1 MIRERGSTL
10 RRRFRRD
17 SETLAG
23 TGHPTRRAGD
33 PLWPG
38 FPGRAGIAA
47 AGRLLGLLGALTLGG
62 IGGPGRGWGLAAA
75 RADDALPK
83 PPAAATAGSVGA
95 GASARGVEA
104 GAGFRR
110 WKLPKASGTATGFRA
125 LDPARTGLRFTNAL
139 AEASAARNRILEN
152 GSGVGLGDVD
162 GDGRPDVYL
171 CSLEGTNAL
180 YLNRGGWRFEE
191 AAQAAG
197 VACGGQASTGCLLLD
212 VDGDRDLDLLVNA
225 LGGGTRLFLNDA
237 RGRFTESTNS
247 GFARRLGATSMA
259 AADLTGD
266 GLPEVYVGNY
276 RTTTYRD
283 GFDGARPSVRRVDGK
298 PVATP
303 ASRFGATPVRGG
315 GVMVNERG
323 EVDILYRNK
332 GGGSF
337 GPVSW
342 TAGAFRDAQGR
353 SLTEPP
359 LDWALSVAF
368 RDLDGD
374 LLPELYVCNDFVLSR
389 DGFWR
394 NTGGRG
400 LQAFAPEAI
409 RQIPMSSMGVDFA
422 DINRDGIDDVVV
434 VDMLSRDPAARQRQR
449 ANHLTAFDWPLHD
462 PAFRPEVSRNMLYL
476 GRGDGTWAEI
486 AQLAGVAAS
495 DWSWC
500 PIFLD
505 VDLDGFE
512 DLLVGTGNDHDVLDA
527 DLLRQVRGRDGRDAA
542 GDAVENLRRFP
553 RLETPM
559 AVFRNRGDLTFED
572 MRASWGLSAPGIRNG
587 MALAD
592 LDLDGD
598 LDLVVNRL
606 QGPAELHE
614 NVGTAPRIAVRLRGL
629 SPDTGGI
636 GARIRLLGGPVP
648 EQSQERMCGGRYL
661 SCDEGLRVFAAS
673 AKGPMTLEV
682 RWRSG
687 RVSRL
692 EGVEADSL
700 YEVDEAGAVA
710 SAAGP
715 TPKPGGP
722 PPVEPPLFTDASP
735 LLAHVH
741 EDPPFDEFQGQPL
754 LSRRLGELG
763 PALAWFDLE
772 GDGDDDL
779 VVGSGSGGMP
789 AVFLGDGRGGF
800 NRQTEPLLAAPLPL
814 DTAGLLGLPADG
826 GGGGRELVIGVS
838 SMEDPGSQRPRA
850 LVQSLAVGGT
860 AGATTVAAPAAGA
873 AVPEA
878 RPLEPGSTSST
889 GPVAAG
895 SVAGRPGL
903 VLFVGG
909 RAVPCRYPESADS
922 GLWLREG
929 GRWKPD
935 PAAAT
940 AFRSVGLVGGAVFTD
955 LDGDGSAELVLAR
968 EWDTPAIFSW
978 TNGVPVDR
986 TAAWGLGGLTGW
998 WTSVQAGDW
1007 DGDGRMDLV
1016 LGNWGRNSRW
1026 QDHLAVH
1033 PARVHFGDA
1042 DGDGRLELI
1051 EAFWHV
1057 DSARWLPWR
1066 DAETVGR
1073 SFPGLSERLPTF
1085 RAYGQA
1091 SVTDVLGDRAAAFRV
1106 REAASGES
1114 VVLLNRGGRLE
1125 RRPLPVEAQ
1134 LAPVFGIGVG
1144 DWDGDGREDLAL
1156 AQNFFGVEPE
1166 TSRFDAGR
1174 GLVLLGGGDG
1184 TFRPLEARRSGV
1196 LVWGEQRALAVA
1208 DFDGDGRADLALAQN
1223 RGPVRL
1229 FHNTAGRPGL
1239 RVRREGPAGNLMAL
1253 GARLRLRDGPAGRPG
1268 PARDV
1273 RAGGGHWSQDS
1284 AVQVLALP
1292 GGAAVLEIAWPGG
1305 GRTTVNPVPAGAR
1318 EVRVRRVADSA
1329 ELTVLR

>member
-1 MIRERGSTL
+1 MIAGRGSN
-10 RRRFRRD
+10 
-17 SETLAG
+17 S
-23 TGHPTRRAGD
+23 RALSGVLG
-33 PLWPG
+33 PPG
-38 FPGRAGIAA
+38 VPAS
-47 AGRLLGLLGALTLGG
+47 GRLLGLLG
-62 IGGPGRGWGLAAA
+62 GLALAGISALDGSWNLSAA
-75 RADDALPK
+75 MRADD
-83 PPAAATAGSVGA
+83 PPARSPAPATRGSGEPGGSRPEA
-95 GASARGVEA
+95 EA
-104 GAGFRR
+104 GRGFRR
-110 WKLPKASGTATGFRA
+110 WRLPKASGTATGFRS

-197 VACGGQASTGCLLLD
+197 VACGGQASTGCLMLD

-283 GFDGARPSVRRVDGK
+283 GFDGARPSVRMVDGK

-342 TAGAFRDAQGR
+342 TAGAFLDAQGR
-353 SLTEPP
+353 SLAEPP

-400 LQAFAPEAI
+400 LQVYAPEAL

-422 DINRDGIDDVVV
+422 DINRDGIDDFIV
-434 VDMLSRDPAARQRQR
+434 VDMLSRDPVARQRQR

-559 AVFRNRGDLTFED
+559 AVLRNRGDLTFED
-572 MRASWGLSAPGIRNG
+572 MRASWGLSSPGIRNG

-692 EGVEADSL
+692 EGVEADCL
-700 YEVDEAGAVA
+700 YEVDESGAVA
-710 SAAGP
+710 SPAGATGP
-715 TPKPGGP
+715 APKPGSSTP
-722 PPVEPPLFTDASP
+722 NEPPLFTDATG
-735 LLAHVH
+735 LLAHAH
-741 EDPPFDEFQGQPL
+741 EDPPSDEFQLQPL
-754 LSRRLGELG
+754 LSRRLGEMG

-789 AVFLGDGRGGF
+789 AAFLGDGRGGF
-800 NRQTEPLLAAPLPL
+800 TRRTEPLLAAPLPL
-814 DTAGLLGLPADG
+814 DTAGLLGLPAEA
-826 GGGGRELVIGVS
+826 GGGRELVIGVAS
-838 SMEDPGSQRPRA
+838 LEDPGSQRPRA
-850 LVQSLAVGGT
+850 LVRALGT
-860 AGATTVAAPAAGA
+860 HGNVNGSAVAAPAAGGM
-873 AVPEA
+873 VPEA
-878 RPLEPGSTSST
+878 LPLEPGSTAST
-889 GPVAAG
+889 GPVAVG

-909 RAVPCRYPESADS
+909 RSVPGRYPESADS
-922 GLWLREG
+922 GLWFREG

-935 PAAAT
+935 LAAAT

-968 EWDTPAIFSW
+968 EWDAPAVFSW

-986 TAAWGLGGLTGW
+986 TTAWGLGGLTGW
-998 WTSVQAGDW
+998 WNSVQAGDW

-1026 QDHLAVH
+1026 QEHLAVH
-1033 PARVHFGDA
+1033 PARVHYGDA

-1051 EAFWHV
+1051 EAFWHA

-1073 SFPGLSERLPTF
+1073 SFPGLAERLPTF

-1091 SVTDVLGDRAAAFRV
+1091 SVTDLLGDRAAAFRV

-1114 VVLLNRGGRLE
+1114 VVLLNRGGRFE

-1134 LAPVFGIGVG
+1134 MAPVFGIGVG

-1208 DFDGDGRADLALAQN
+1208 DFDGDGRSDLALAQN

-1229 FHNTAGRPGL
+1229 FRNTAGRLGL
-1239 RVRREGPAGNLMAL
+1239 RIRLEGPAGNPAAI
-1253 GARLRLRDGPAGRPG
+1253 GARLRLRASPGDRPG
-1268 PARDV
+1268 PAREIH
-1273 RAGGGHWSQDS
+1273 AGGGHWSQDS
-1284 AVQVLALP
+1284 VVQAMALP
-1292 GGAAVLEIAWPGG
+1292 AGSVVLEVAWPGG
-1305 GRTTVNPVPAGAR
+1305 GRTATPVPAGAR
-1318 EVRVRRVADSA
+1318 EVSVRRVDGAA
-1329 ELTVLR
+1329 ELTVVR

>member
-1 MIRERGSTL
+1 MIPGRGSN
-10 RRRFRRD
+10 
-17 SETLAG
+17 S
-23 TGHPTRRAGD
+23 RALSGVLG
-33 PLWPG
+33 PPG
-38 FPGRAGIAA
+38 VSAS
-47 AGRLLGLLGALTLGG
+47 GRLLGLLG
-62 IGGPGRGWGLAAA
+62 GLALAGIIALDGSWNLSAA
-75 RADDALPK
+75 TRADD
-83 PPAAATAGSVGA
+83 PPPRRPAPASGGSGGSGTSRPEA
-95 GASARGVEA
+95 EA
-104 GAGFRR
+104 GPGFRR
-110 WKLPKASGTATGFRA
+110 WRLPKASGTATGFRS

-197 VACGGQASTGCLLLD
+197 VACGGQASTGCLMLD

-283 GFDGARPSVRRVDGK
+283 GFDGARPSVRMVDGK

-342 TAGAFRDAQGR
+342 TAGAFLDAQGR
-353 SLTEPP
+353 SLAEPP

-400 LQAFAPEAI
+400 LQVYAPEAI

-422 DINRDGIDDVVV
+422 DINRDGIDDFVV

-559 AVFRNRGDLTFED
+559 AVLRNRGDLTFED
-572 MRASWGLSAPGIRNG
+572 MRASWGLSSPGIRNG

-692 EGVEADSL
+692 EGVEADCL
-700 YEVDEAGAVA
+700 YEVDESGAVA
-710 SAAGP
+710 SPAGATGP
-715 TPKPGGP
+715 APKPGGP
-722 PPVEPPLFTDASP
+722 TPNEPPLFTDASA
-735 LLAHVH
+735 LLAHAH
-741 EDPPFDEFQGQPL
+741 EDPPSDEFQLQPL
-754 LSRRLGELG
+754 LSRRLGEMG

-779 VVGSGSGGMP
+779 VVGSGSGGLP
-789 AVFLGDGRGGF
+789 VAFLGDGRGGF
-800 NRQTEPLLAAPLPL
+800 TRRAEPLLAAPLPL
-814 DTAGLLGLPADG
+814 DTAGLLGLPTDG
-826 GGGGRELVIGVS
+826 GGGARELVVGVS
-838 SMEDPGSQRPRA
+838 SLEDPGSQRPPAVVRA
-850 LVQSLAVGGT
+850 LGT
-860 AGATTVAAPAAGA
+860 NGTVNGSAVAAPAAGGI
-873 AVPEA
+873 VPEA
-878 RPLEPGSTSST
+878 LSLEPGSTAST

-909 RAVPCRYPESADS
+909 RSVPGRYPESADS
-922 GLWLREG
+922 GLWFREG

-935 PAAAT
+935 LAAAT

-968 EWDTPAIFSW
+968 EWDAPAVFSW

-986 TAAWGLGGLTGW
+986 TTAWGLGGLTGW
-998 WTSVQAGDW
+998 WNSVQAGDW

-1026 QDHLAVH
+1026 QEHLAVH
-1033 PARVHFGDA
+1033 PARVHYGDA

-1051 EAFWHV
+1051 EAFWHA

-1073 SFPGLSERLPTF
+1073 SFPGLAERLPTF

-1091 SVTDVLGDRAAAFRV
+1091 SVTDLLGDRAAAFRV

-1114 VVLLNRGGRLE
+1114 VVLLNRGGRFE

-1134 LAPVFGIGVG
+1134 MAPVFGIGVG

-1208 DFDGDGRADLALAQN
+1208 DFDGDGRTDLALAQN

-1229 FHNTAGRPGL
+1229 FRNTAGRPGL
-1239 RVRREGPAGNLMAL
+1239 RIRLEGPTGNPTAI
-1253 GARLRLRDGPAGRPG
+1253 GASLRLRAGPNGRPG
-1268 PARDV
+1268 PAREIH
-1273 RAGGGHWSQDS
+1273 AGGGHWSQDS
-1284 AVQVLALP
+1284 VVPVMAMPSV
-1292 GGAAVLEIAWPGG
+1292 AAILEVAWPGG
-1305 GRTTVNPVPAGAR
+1305 GRTESPVPAGAR
-1318 EVRVRRVADSA
+1318 EVRVRRVGAAA
-1329 ELTVLR
+1329 ELMVVR